1 MNLAKNKKN
10 RQYFFVNTQILTA
23 SAVANFPRE
32 NTRVSREN
40 RKEIRQLGDAQYNAK
55 LLFCIVI
62 YILFGD

>member
-1 MNLAKNKKN
+1 M
-10 RQYFFVNTQILTA
+10 NTQILTA